1 MQFLAPT
8 VACTNTRSNSATVVV
23 GDTNRCGAAEVTV
36 AIIGRS
42 NCFTTGHEL
51 YLCAG
56 LQAQTNY
63 TISAVATTRMSNG
76 SIIIILET
84 AMGSTCL

>member
-8 VACTNTRSNSATVVV
+8 VACTNTTRNSATVVV
-23 GDTNRCGAAEVTV
+23 GDTNRCGAAMVTV

-51 YLCAG
+51 CLCAAWSASANN
-56 LQAQTNY
+56 LHN
-63 TISAVATTRMSNG
+63 ISCG
-76 SIIIILET
+76 YL
-84 AMGSTCL
+84 